1 MASVVVCGGS
11 VLGLMTALL
20 LDRDGHDVVVLEADP
35 APVPA
40 PRQAWDDWNRS
51 GVAQFHQPHN
61 LFPGFQQVL
70 DAELPEVTRALVEA
84 GCVWQ
89 DPLKAGPPGIDPTPQ
104 PGDERFRFVTGRR
117 PVVEA
122 AFARVADGLDVRRGV
137 RVAELLTGPAVVPG
151 AVHVV
156 GVRDTDGN
164 EHRADL
170 VVDAMGRTSPLV
182 DWLTALGRPPQVQS
196 GDCGFLYYTRYF
208 TGEEFP
214 PFFGPGLSAMEGF
227 SLLTLRGDNLTWSVT
242 VFGVRGDTALK
253 AVRDNDRFD
262 ALVRACPLHAQWLDG
277 TPISD
282 VLPMA
287 GVLDRYRRF
296 VVEGAPVVTGL
307 VAVGDAWACTN
318 PSAGRGL
325 SVGAM
330 HVQLLRD
337 VVRRHAGDPEALAR
351 AWDAVTEERVAPWFH
366 NQVRADTARIAEL
379 EASRDHRP
387 APAQDRTDAR
397 FWTTAMVDAEVFRGL
412 LETVMC
418 LALPEEVLARPSIVE
433 KMERLGRDE
442 IEPLPG
448 PTRAQVEELLS

>member
-11 VLGLMTALL
+11 VLGLMTAML

-35 APVPA
+35 TPA
-40 PRQAWDDWNRS
+40 PEPGRAWDGWQRT
-51 GVAQFHQPHN
+51 GVAQFRQPHN

-70 DAELPEVTRALVEA
+70 DAELPDVTDAMLEA

-89 DPLKAGPPGIDPTPQ
+89 DPLQVVPPSLDPTPL

-122 AFARVADGLDVRRGV
+122 AFAQAASSLDVRRGV
-137 RVAELLTGPAVVPG
+137 KVVELLTGPAVVPG

-156 GVRDTDGN
+156 GVRDSAGD

-170 VVDAMGRTSPLV
+170 VVDAMGRTSPV
-182 DWLTALGRPPQVQS
+182 ADWLGRLGRAPQVQS
-196 GDCGFLYYTRYF
+196 GDQGFLYYTRYF
-208 TGEEFP
+208 TGPEFP
-214 PFFGPGLSAMEGF
+214 PFLGPGLSPMDGF
-227 SLLTLRGDNLTWSVT
+227 SLLTLRGDNATWSVT
-242 VFGVRGDTALK
+242 VFGIRGDAALK
-253 AVRDNDRFD
+253 AVRDPARFD
-262 ALVRACPLHAQWLDG
+262 ALLAACPRHAHWLDG

-296 VVEGAPVVTGL
+296 VVDDLPVVTGL
-307 VAVGDAWACTN
+307 VAVADAWACTN

-325 SVGAM
+325 SVGAL

-337 VVRRHAGDPEALAR
+337 VVRQHVGAPEALAR
-351 AWDAVTEERVAPWFH
+351 TWDAVTEERVAPWFH
-366 NQVRADTARIAEL
+366 NQVRADTLRVAEL
-379 EASRDHRP
+379 EAARDHRP
-387 APAQDRTDAR
+387 APPQDRTEAR
-397 FWTTAMVDAEVFRGL
+397 LWTTAMVDAEVFRGL

-418 LALPEEVLARPSIVE
+418 LALPAEVLSRPSVVE
-433 KMERLGRDE
+433 KMARLGRDE
-442 IEPLPG
+442 AEPMPG
-448 PTRAQVEELLS
+448 PTRAEVEQLLA